1 MQATPLR
8 LLSTAM
14 WPLTIWPSVFNLD
27 KHPADNYAERTFP
40 LLATAIGFWLCVVL
54 LAMTLMSGGSIAT
67 FGDEAASIGA
77 RLSPGWADGV
87 SGVLWFFLPALYI
100 IGLWLFA
107 AREEAFPS

>member
-1 MQATPLR
+1 MTSTPMR
-8 LLSTAM
+8 LLNTAL
-14 WPLTIWPSVFNLD
+14 WPLTIWPSVFHLE

-40 LLATAIGFWLCVVL
+40 LIATSIGFWICVGL
-54 LAMTLMSGGSIAT
+54 LTMTLMQSGFSTFTGDSGESIA
-67 FGDEAASIGA
+67 A

-87 SGVLWFFLPALYI
+87 SGVLWFFLPSLYI